1 MRKQADRKVPQK
13 RMYLRSLRKK
23 AEYGMDKFGSAC
35 VRAALVLSLAA
46 GALALPSAAF
56 PVMAETAADVSESV
70 SGNVEDQSD
79 SLETAVQTDASV
91 TSVDYNNLE
100 QLVQNNRS
108 LKNALDNYTSS
119 RETYEN
125 MLKTLED
132 ERDYMKF
139 MQEKYEDDAEAKATY
154 KMNASMLN
162 MSISQITKQLES
174 QESKIQTTS
183 RQKTIDSYVLTAQSL
198 MRTYNQMNTKAQAEE
213 KNYQAAQSSYQ
224 AVLKKQSAG
233 MATAADVMTASDTM
247 QSAKNRYESYRQQAS
262 NARFNLLSALG
273 LDTSADIAIGSVP
286 LPDLSAIDVV
296 DFNTDVEQA
305 VGNSSSVQNARHQS
319 AGTATEISVKS
330 DQESQAEGTVRY
342 RMQSLYEQLKAAK
355 LQYEGAEAAYQSA
368 SITYASLQKKQQ
380 AGMLSQSDYL
390 QGVVDYYSALDAKET
405 AVVNL
410 NQAWETYNWTV
421 KGVS

>member
-46 GALALPSAAF
+46 GALTLPSAAF
-56 PVMAETAADVSESV
+56 PVMAETAADASESA
-70 SGNVEDQSD
+70 SGNVVDQSD
-79 SLETAVQTDASV
+79 SLDTAVQTDTSV
-91 TSVDYNNLE
+91 TCVDYNNLE
-100 QLVQNNRS
+100 QLVQNNRN
-108 LKNALDNYTSS
+108 LKNALDNYTSNK
-119 RETYEN
+119 ETYEN

-174 QESKIQTTS
+174 QESKTQTTS

-224 AVLKKQSAG
+224 AAMKKQSAG
-233 MATAADVMTASDTM
+233 MATAADVMAASDTM

-273 LDTSADIAIGSVP
+273 LDTCVGIAIGSVP
-286 LPDLSAIDVV
+286 LPDLAAIEAV
-296 DFNTDVEQA
+296 DFNSDMEQA
-305 VGNSSSVQNARHQS
+305 IGNSSSVQNARHQS

-330 DQESQAEGTVRY
+330 DQESQAEGTVRS

-390 QGVVDYYSALDAKET
+390 QGVADYYSALDAKET
-405 AVVNL
+405 AVVQL

>member
-1 MRKQADRKVPQK
+1 MGA
-13 RMYLRSLRKK
+13 
-23 AEYGMDKFGSAC
+23 FGSAC
-35 VRAALVLSLAA
+35 VRTALVLSLAA
-46 GALALPSAAF
+46 GGLALPSAAF
-56 PVMAETAADVSESV
+56 PVMAETAADVSESA
-70 SGNVEDQSD
+70 SGNVTDQSD
-79 SLETAVQTDASV
+79 SLDTAVQTDTSV
-91 TSVDYNNLE
+91 TCVDYNNLE
-100 QLVQNNRS
+100 QLVQNNRN
-108 LKNALDNYTSS
+108 LKNALDNYTSNK
-119 RETYEN
+119 ETYEN

-174 QESKIQTTS
+174 QESKTQTTS

-224 AVLKKQSAG
+224 AALKKQSAG
-233 MATAADVMTASDTM
+233 MATAADVMAASDTM

-262 NARFNLLSALG
+262 NACFNLLSALG

-305 VGNSSSVQNARHQS
+305 IGNSASVQNTRHQS

-330 DQESQAEGTVRY
+330 NQESQDEGTVRSQ
-342 RMQSLYEQLKAAK
+342 MQSLYDQLKAAK
-355 LQYEGAEAAYQSA
+355 LQYDGAEAAYQSA

-380 AGMLSQSDYL
+380 AGMLSQNDYQ
-390 QGVVDYYSALDAKET
+390 QGVADYYSALDAKET

>member
-1 MRKQADRKVPQK
+1 MRKQANRKVPQK
-13 RMYLRSLRKK
+13 RMCLRSLRKK
-23 AEYGMDKFGSAC
+23 AEYGRDIFGSAC

-46 GALALPSAAF
+46 GALTLPSAAF
-56 PVMAETAADVSESV
+56 PVMAETAADASEST
-70 SGNVEDQSD
+70 SGNVVDQSD

-91 TSVDYNNLE
+91 ISVDYNNLE
-100 QLVQNNRS
+100 HLVQNNRN
-108 LKNALDNYTSS
+108 LKNALDNYTSNK
-119 RETYEN
+119 ETYEN

-139 MQEKYEDDAEAKATY
+139 MQEKYEDDAETKAIY

-174 QESKIQTTS
+174 QESKTQTTS

-224 AVLKKQSAG
+224 AAMKKQSAG
-233 MATAADVMTASDTM
+233 MATAADVMAASDTM
-247 QSAKNRYESYRQQAS
+247 QSAKNRYESYRQQAA

-273 LDTSADIAIGSVP
+273 LDTSADITIGSVP
-286 LPDLSAIDVV
+286 LPDLSAIDDV

-305 VGNSSSVQNARHQS
+305 IGNSASVQNTRHQS

-330 DQESQAEGTVRY
+330 DQESQAEGTVRS
-342 RMQSLYEQLKAAK
+342 RMQSLYDQLKAAK
-355 LQYEGAEAAYQSA
+355 LEYEGAEDAYESA
-368 SITYASLQKKQQ
+368 SIMYAFLQKKQQ

-390 QGVVDYYSALDAKET
+390 QGVADYYSALDAKET
-405 AVVNL
+405 AVVQL

>member
-174 QESKIQTTS
+174 QKSKIQTTS

-330 DQESQAEGTVRY
+330 DQESQAEGTVRS

-390 QGVVDYYSALDAKET
+390 QGVADYYSALDAKET

>member
-330 DQESQAEGTVRY
+330 DQESQAEGTVRS

-380 AGMLSQSDYL
+380 AGMLSQSDYM
-390 QGVVDYYSALDAKET
+390 QGVADYYSALDAKET

>member
-13 RMYLRSLRKK
+13 RMCLRSLRKK
-23 AEYGMDKFGSAC
+23 TEHGMGAFGSAC
-35 VRAALVLSLAA
+35 VRTALVLSLAA
-46 GALALPSAAF
+46 GGLALPSAAF

-174 QESKIQTTS
+174 QESKTQTTS

-224 AVLKKQSAG
+224 AALKKQSAG
-233 MATAADVMTASDTM
+233 MATAADVMAASDTM

-330 DQESQAEGTVRY
+330 DQESQAEGTVRS
-342 RMQSLYEQLKAAK
+342 RMQSLYDQLKAAK
-355 LQYEGAEAAYQSA
+355 LQYDGAEAAYQSA

-390 QGVVDYYSALDAKET
+390 QGVADYYSALDAKET

>member
-13 RMYLRSLRKK
+13 RMCLRSLRKK
-23 AEYGMDKFGSAC
+23 TEHGMGAFGSAC
-35 VRAALVLSLAA
+35 VRTALVLSLAA

-56 PVMAETAADVSESV
+56 PVMAETAADASESA
-70 SGNVEDQSD
+70 SGNVTDQSD
-79 SLETAVQTDASV
+79 SLDTAVQTDTSV
-91 TSVDYNNLE
+91 TCVDYNNLE
-100 QLVQNNRS
+100 QLVQNNRN
-108 LKNALDNYTSS
+108 LKNALDNYTSNK
-119 RETYEN
+119 ETYEN

-174 QESKIQTTS
+174 QESKLQTTS

-224 AVLKKQSAG
+224 AALKKQSAG
-233 MATAADVMTASDTM
+233 MATAADVMAASDTM

-273 LDTSADIAIGSVP
+273 LDTSVGIAIGSVP
-286 LPDLSAIDVV
+286 LPDLAAIEAV
-296 DFNTDVEQA
+296 DFNSDMEQA

-330 DQESQAEGTVRY
+330 DQESQAEGTVRS
-342 RMQSLYEQLKAAK
+342 RLQSLYDQLKAAK
-355 LQYEGAEAAYQSA
+355 LQYDGAEAAYQSA

-390 QGVVDYYSALDAKET
+390 QGVADYYSALDAKET

>member
-1 MRKQADRKVPQK
+1 MRKQANRKVPQK
-13 RMYLRSLRKK
+13 RMCLRSLRKK
-23 AEYGMDKFGSAC
+23 TEHGMGAFGSAC
-35 VRAALVLSLAA
+35 VRTALVLSLAA
-46 GALALPSAAF
+46 GGLALPSAAF
-56 PVMAETAADVSESV
+56 PVMAETAADVSESA
-70 SGNVEDQSD
+70 SGNVTDQSD
-79 SLETAVQTDASV
+79 SLDTAVQTDTSV
-91 TSVDYNNLE
+91 TCVDYNNLE
-100 QLVQNNRS
+100 QLVQNNRN
-108 LKNALDNYTSS
+108 LKNALDNYTSNK
-119 RETYEN
+119 ETYEN

-174 QESKIQTTS
+174 QESKTQTTS

-224 AVLKKQSAG
+224 AAMKKQSAG
-233 MATAADVMTASDTM
+233 MATAADVMAASDTM
-247 QSAKNRYESYRQQAS
+247 QSAKNRYESYRQQAA

-273 LDTSADIAIGSVP
+273 LDTSADITIGSVP
-286 LPDLSAIDVV
+286 LPDLSAIDAV

-305 VGNSSSVQNARHQS
+305 IGNSASVQNTRHQS

-330 DQESQAEGTVRY
+330 NQESQDEGTVRSQ
-342 RMQSLYEQLKAAK
+342 MQSLYDQLKAAR
-355 LQYEGAEAAYQSA
+355 LQYEGAEDAYQSA

-380 AGMLSQSDYL
+380 AGMLSQNDYQ
-390 QGVVDYYSALDAKET
+390 QGVADYYSALDAKET

>member
-13 RMYLRSLRKK
+13 RMCLRSLRKK
-23 AEYGMDKFGSAC
+23 TEHGMGAFGSAC
-35 VRAALVLSLAA
+35 VRTALVLSLAA
-46 GALALPSAAF
+46 GGLALPSAAF
-56 PVMAETAADVSESV
+56 PVMAETAADVFESA
-70 SGNVEDQSD
+70 SGNVTDQSD
-79 SLETAVQTDASV
+79 SLDTAVQTDTSV
-91 TSVDYNNLE
+91 TCVDYNNLE
-100 QLVQNNRS
+100 QLVQNNRN
-108 LKNALDNYTSS
+108 LKNALDNYTSNK
-119 RETYEN
+119 ETYEN

-174 QESKIQTTS
+174 QESKTQTTS

-224 AVLKKQSAG
+224 AAMKKQSAG
-233 MATAADVMTASDTM
+233 MATAADVMAASDTM
-247 QSAKNRYESYRQQAS
+247 QSAKNRYESYRQQAA

-273 LDTSADIAIGSVP
+273 LDTSADITIGSVP
-286 LPDLSAIDVV
+286 LPDLAAIEAV
-296 DFNTDVEQA
+296 DFNSDMEQA
-305 VGNSSSVQNARHQS
+305 IGNSSSVQNARHQS

-330 DQESQAEGTVRY
+330 AQESQAEGTVRS
-342 RMQSLYEQLKAAK
+342 RMQSLYDQLKAAK
-355 LQYEGAEAAYQSA
+355 LQYDGAEAAYQSA

-380 AGMLSQSDYL
+380 AGMLNQSDYL
-390 QGVVDYYSALDAKET
+390 QGVADYYSALDAKET

>member
-13 RMYLRSLRKK
+13 RMCLRSLRKK
-23 AEYGMDKFGSAC
+23 TEHGMGAFGSAC
-35 VRAALVLSLAA
+35 VRTALVLSLAA
-46 GALALPSAAF
+46 GGLALPSAAF
-56 PVMAETAADVSESV
+56 PVMAETAADVSESA
-70 SGNVEDQSD
+70 SGNVTDQSD
-79 SLETAVQTDASV
+79 SLDTAVWTDTSV
-91 TSVDYNNLE
+91 TRVDYNNLE
-100 QLVQNNRS
+100 QLVQNNRN
-108 LKNALDNYTSS
+108 LKNALDNYTSNK
-119 RETYEN
+119 ETYEN

-174 QESKIQTTS
+174 QESKTQTTS

-224 AVLKKQSAG
+224 AALKKQSAG
-233 MATAADVMTASDTM
+233 MATAAAVMAASDTM

-273 LDTSADIAIGSVP
+273 LDTSVGIAIGSVP
-286 LPDLSAIDVV
+286 LPDLAAIEAV
-296 DFNTDVEQA
+296 DFNSDMEQA

-330 DQESQAEGTVRY
+330 DQESQAEGTVRS
-342 RMQSLYEQLKAAK
+342 RMQSLYDQLKAAK
-355 LQYEGAEAAYQSA
+355 LQYDGAEDAYQSA

-390 QGVVDYYSALDAKET
+390 QGVADYYSALDAKET

>member
-1 MRKQADRKVPQK
+1 MRKQANRKVPQK
-13 RMYLRSLRKK
+13 RMCLRSLRKK
-23 AEYGMDKFGSAC
+23 TEHGMGAFGSAC
-35 VRAALVLSLAA
+35 VRTALVLSLAA
-46 GALALPSAAF
+46 GGLALPSAAF
-56 PVMAETAADVSESV
+56 PVMAETAADVSESA
-70 SGNVEDQSD
+70 SGNVTDQSD
-79 SLETAVQTDASV
+79 SLDTAVQTDTSV
-91 TSVDYNNLE
+91 TCVDYNNLE
-100 QLVQNNRS
+100 QLVQNNRN
-108 LKNALDNYTSS
+108 LKNALDNYTSNK
-119 RETYEN
+119 ETYEN

-174 QESKIQTTS
+174 QESKTQTTS

-224 AVLKKQSAG
+224 AAMKKQSAG
-233 MATAADVMTASDTM
+233 MATAVDVMAASDTM
-247 QSAKNRYESYRQQAS
+247 QSAKNRYESYRQQAA

-273 LDTSADIAIGSVP
+273 LDTSADITIGSVP
-286 LPDLSAIDVV
+286 LPDLSAIDAV

-305 VGNSSSVQNARHQS
+305 IGNSASVQNTRHQS

-330 DQESQAEGTVRY
+330 NQESQDEGTVRSQ
-342 RMQSLYEQLKAAK
+342 MQSLYDQLKAAR
-355 LQYEGAEAAYQSA
+355 LQYEGAEDAYQSA

-380 AGMLSQSDYL
+380 AGMLSQNDYL
-390 QGVVDYYSALDAKET
+390 QGVADYYSALDAKET

>member
-1 MRKQADRKVPQK
+1 MRKQANRKVPQK
-13 RMYLRSLRKK
+13 RMCLRSLRKK
-23 AEYGMDKFGSAC
+23 AEYGRDIFGSAC

-46 GALALPSAAF
+46 GALTLPSAAF
-56 PVMAETAADVSESV
+56 PVMAETAADASESA
-70 SGNVEDQSD
+70 SGNVVDQSD
-79 SLETAVQTDASV
+79 SLDSAVQTDTSV
-91 TSVDYNNLE
+91 TCVDYNHLE
-100 QLVQNNRS
+100 QLVQNKRN
-108 LKNALDNYTSS
+108 LKNALDNYTSNK
-119 RETYEN
+119 ETYEN

-174 QESKIQTTS
+174 QESKTQTTS

-224 AVLKKQSAG
+224 AAMKKQSAG
-233 MATAADVMTASDTM
+233 MATAADVMAASDTM

-286 LPDLSAIDVV
+286 LPDLAAIEAV
-296 DFNTDVEQA
+296 DFNSDMEQA
-305 VGNSSSVQNARHQS
+305 IGNSSSVQNARHQS

-330 DQESQAEGTVRY
+330 DQESQAEGTVRS
-342 RMQSLYEQLKAAK
+342 RMQSLYDQLKAAK
-355 LQYEGAEAAYQSA
+355 LQYDGAEDAYQSA

-380 AGMLSQSDYL
+380 AGMLSQNDYQ
-390 QGVVDYYSALDAKET
+390 QGVADYYSALDAKET

>member
-13 RMYLRSLRKK
+13 RMCLRSLRKK
-23 AEYGMDKFGSAC
+23 TEHGMGAFGSAC
-35 VRAALVLSLAA
+35 VRTALVLSLAA
-46 GALALPSAAF
+46 GGLALPSAAF
-56 PVMAETAADVSESV
+56 PVMAETAADVSESA
-70 SGNVEDQSD
+70 SGNVADQSD

-91 TSVDYNNLE
+91 ISVDYNNLE
-100 QLVQNNRS
+100 QLVQNNRN
-108 LKNALDNYTSS
+108 LKNALDNYTSNK
-119 RETYEN
+119 ETYEN

-174 QESKIQTTS
+174 QESKTQTTS

-224 AVLKKQSAG
+224 AALKKQSAG
-233 MATAADVMTASDTM
+233 MATAADVMAASDTM
-247 QSAKNRYESYRQQAS
+247 QSTKNRYESYRQQAS

-273 LDTSADIAIGSVP
+273 LDTSVGIAIGSVP
-286 LPDLSAIDVV
+286 LPDLAAIEAV
-296 DFNTDVEQA
+296 DFNSDMEQA
-305 VGNSSSVQNARHQS
+305 IGNSSSVQNARHQS

-330 DQESQAEGTVRY
+330 DQESQAEGTVRS

-410 NQAWETYNWTV
+410 NQAWETYSWTV

>member
-100 QLVQNNRS
+100 QLVQNNRN
-108 LKNALDNYTSS
+108 LKNALDNYTSNK
-119 RETYEN
+119 ETYEN

-233 MATAADVMTASDTM
+233 MATAADVMAASDTM

-330 DQESQAEGTVRY
+330 DQESQAEGTVRS
-342 RMQSLYEQLKAAK
+342 RMQSLYDQLKAAK
-355 LQYEGAEAAYQSA
+355 LQYDGAEDAYQSA

-380 AGMLSQSDYL
+380 AGMLSQNDYQ
-390 QGVVDYYSALDAKET
+390 QGVADYYSALDAKET

>member
-1 MRKQADRKVPQK
+1 MRKQADRKAPQK
-13 RMYLRSLRKK
+13 RMSLRSLRKK
-23 AEYGMDKFGSAC
+23 TEHGMGAFGSAC
-35 VRAALVLSLAA
+35 VRTALVLSLAA

-330 DQESQAEGTVRY
+330 DQESQAEGTVRS

>member
-13 RMYLRSLRKK
+13 RMCLRSLRKK
-23 AEYGMDKFGSAC
+23 TEHGMGAFGSAC
-35 VRAALVLSLAA
+35 ARTALVLSLAA

-56 PVMAETAADVSESV
+56 PVMAETAEDVFESA
-70 SGNVEDQSD
+70 SGNVTDQSD
-79 SLETAVQTDASV
+79 SLDAAVWTDTSV

-174 QESKIQTTS
+174 QESQTQTTS

-224 AVLKKQSAG
+224 AAMKKQSAG
-233 MATAADVMTASDTM
+233 MATAADVMAASDTM

-273 LDTSADIAIGSVP
+273 LDTGADIAIGSVP
-286 LPDLSAIDVV
+286 LPDLAAIEAV
-296 DFNTDVEQA
+296 DFNSDMEQA
-305 VGNSSSVQNARHQS
+305 IGNSSSVQNARHQS

-330 DQESQAEGTVRY
+330 DQESQAEGTVRS
-342 RMQSLYEQLKAAK
+342 RMQSLYDQLKAAK
-355 LQYEGAEAAYQSA
+355 LQYDGAEDAYKSA

-390 QGVVDYYSALDAKET
+390 QGVADYYSALDAKET
-405 AVVNL
+405 AVVQL

>member
-1 MRKQADRKVPQK
+1 MRKQANRKVPQK
-13 RMYLRSLRKK
+13 RMCLRSLRKK
-23 AEYGMDKFGSAC
+23 TEHGMGAFGSAC
-35 VRAALVLSLAA
+35 ARTALVLSLAA

-56 PVMAETAADVSESV
+56 PVMAETAADVSESA
-70 SGNVEDQSD
+70 SGNVTDQSD
-79 SLETAVQTDASV
+79 SLDTAVWTDTSV

-100 QLVQNNRS
+100 QLVQNNRN
-108 LKNALDNYTSS
+108 LKNALDNYTSNK
-119 RETYEN
+119 ETYEN

-174 QESKIQTTS
+174 QESKTQTTS

-224 AVLKKQSAG
+224 AAMKKQSAG
-233 MATAADVMTASDTM
+233 MATAADVMAASDTM

-273 LDTSADIAIGSVP
+273 LDTGADIAIGSVP
-286 LPDLSAIDVV
+286 LPDLAAIEAV
-296 DFNTDVEQA
+296 DFNSDMEQA
-305 VGNSSSVQNARHQS
+305 IGNSSSVQNARHQS

-330 DQESQAEGTVRY
+330 DQESQAEGTVRS
-342 RMQSLYEQLKAAK
+342 RMQSLYDQLKAAK
-355 LQYEGAEAAYQSA
+355 LQYDGAEDAYQSA

-390 QGVVDYYSALDAKET
+390 QGVADYYSALDAKET

>member
-1 MRKQADRKVPQK
+1 MRKQANRKVPQK
-13 RMYLRSLRKK
+13 RMCLRSLRKK
-23 AEYGMDKFGSAC
+23 TEHGMGAFGSAC
-35 VRAALVLSLAA
+35 VRTALVLSLAA
-46 GALALPSAAF
+46 GGLALPSAAF
-56 PVMAETAADVSESV
+56 PVMAETAADVSESA
-70 SGNVEDQSD
+70 SGNVTDQSD
-79 SLETAVQTDASV
+79 SLDTAVQTDTSV
-91 TSVDYNNLE
+91 TCVDYNNLE
-100 QLVQNNRS
+100 QLVQNNRN
-108 LKNALDNYTSS
+108 LKNALDNYTSNK
-119 RETYEN
+119 ETYEN

-174 QESKIQTTS
+174 QESKTQTTS

-224 AVLKKQSAG
+224 AAMKKQSAG
-233 MATAADVMTASDTM
+233 MATAADVMAASDTM
-247 QSAKNRYESYRQQAS
+247 QSAKNRYESYLQQAS

-273 LDTSADIAIGSVP
+273 LDTGADIAIGSVP
-286 LPDLSAIDVV
+286 LPDLAAIEAV
-296 DFNTDVEQA
+296 DFNSDMEQA
-305 VGNSSSVQNARHQS
+305 IGNSSSVQNARHQS

-330 DQESQAEGTVRY
+330 DQESQAEGTVRS
-342 RMQSLYEQLKAAK
+342 RMQSLYDQLKAAK
-355 LQYEGAEAAYQSA
+355 LQYDGAEDAYQSA

-390 QGVVDYYSALDAKET
+390 QGVADYYSALDAKET
-405 AVVNL
+405 AVVQL

>member
-1 MRKQADRKVPQK
+1 MRKQTNRKVPQR
-13 RMYLRSLRKK
+13 RMCLRSLRKK
-23 AEYGMDKFGSAC
+23 AEYGRDIFGSAC

-46 GALALPSAAF
+46 GALTLPSAAF
-56 PVMAETAADVSESV
+56 PVMAETAADASEST
-70 SGNVEDQSD
+70 SGNVVDQSD

-91 TSVDYNNLE
+91 ISVDYNNLE
-100 QLVQNNRS
+100 HLVQNNRN
-108 LKNALDNYTSS
+108 LKNALDNYTSNK
-119 RETYEN
+119 ETYEN

-139 MQEKYEDDAEAKATY
+139 MQEKYEDDAETKAIY

-174 QESKIQTTS
+174 QESKTQTTS

-198 MRTYNQMNTKAQAEE
+198 MRTYNQMNTKTQAEE
-213 KNYQAAQSSYQ
+213 KNYEAAQSSYQ
-224 AVLKKQSAG
+224 AALKKQSAG
-233 MATAADVMTASDTM
+233 MATIADVMEASDTM
-247 QSAKNRYESYRQQAS
+247 QSAKNRYESYRQQAA

-273 LDTSADIAIGSVP
+273 LDTSADITIGSVP
-286 LPDLSAIDVV
+286 LPDLSAIDDV

-305 VGNSSSVQNARHQS
+305 IGNSASVQNTRHQS

-330 DQESQAEGTVRY
+330 NQESQAEGTVRSQ
-342 RMQSLYEQLKAAK
+342 MQSLYDQLKAAK
-355 LQYEGAEAAYQSA
+355 LEYEGAEDAYESA
-368 SITYASLQKKQQ
+368 SITYAFLQKKQQ

-390 QGVVDYYSALDAKET
+390 QGVADYYSALDAKES
-405 AVVNL
+405 AVVQL

>member
-1 MRKQADRKVPQK
+1 MRKQANRKVPQK
-13 RMYLRSLRKK
+13 RMCLRSLRKK
-23 AEYGMDKFGSAC
+23 AEYGRDIFGSAC

-46 GALALPSAAF
+46 GALTLPSAAF
-56 PVMAETAADVSESV
+56 PVMAETAADASESA
-70 SGNVEDQSD
+70 SGNVVDQSD

-91 TSVDYNNLE
+91 ISVDYNNLE
-100 QLVQNNRS
+100 QLVQNNRN
-108 LKNALDNYTSS
+108 LKNALDNYTSNK
-119 RETYEN
+119 ETYES

-139 MQEKYEDDAEAKATY
+139 MQEKYEDDAETKATY

-174 QESKIQTTS
+174 QESKTQTTS

-224 AVLKKQSAG
+224 AAMKKQSAG
-233 MATAADVMTASDTM
+233 MATAADVMAASDTM
-247 QSAKNRYESYRQQAS
+247 QSAKNRYESYRQQAA

-273 LDTSADIAIGSVP
+273 LDTSADITIGSVP
-286 LPDLSAIDVV
+286 LPDLSVIDAV

-305 VGNSSSVQNARHQS
+305 IGNSVSVQNTRHQS

-330 DQESQAEGTVRY
+330 NQESQAEGTVRSQ
-342 RMQSLYEQLKAAK
+342 MQSLYDQLKAAR
-355 LQYEGAEAAYQSA
+355 LQYEGAEDAYQSA

-380 AGMLSQSDYL
+380 AGMLSQNDYL
-390 QGVVDYYSALDAKET
+390 QGVADYYSALDAKET

>member
-13 RMYLRSLRKK
+13 RMCLRSLRKK
-23 AEYGMDKFGSAC
+23 TEHGMGAFGSAC
-35 VRAALVLSLAA
+35 VRTALVLSLAA
-46 GALALPSAAF
+46 GGLALPSAAF
-56 PVMAETAADVSESV
+56 LVMAETAADVSESA
-70 SGNVEDQSD
+70 SGNVTDQSD
-79 SLETAVQTDASV
+79 SLDTAVQTDTSV
-91 TSVDYNNLE
+91 TCVDYNNLE
-100 QLVQNNRS
+100 QLVQNNRN
-108 LKNALDNYTSS
+108 LKNALDNYTSNK
-119 RETYEN
+119 ETYEN

-224 AVLKKQSAG
+224 AALKKQSAG
-233 MATAADVMTASDTM
+233 MATAADVMAASDTM

-273 LDTSADIAIGSVP
+273 LDTSVGIAIGSVP
-286 LPDLSAIDVV
+286 LPDLAAIEAV
-296 DFNTDVEQA
+296 DFNSDMEQA
-305 VGNSSSVQNARHQS
+305 IGNSSSVQNARHQS

-330 DQESQAEGTVRY
+330 DQESQAEGTVRS
-342 RMQSLYEQLKAAK
+342 RMQSLYDQLKAAK
-355 LQYEGAEAAYQSA
+355 LQYDGAEAAYQSA

-390 QGVVDYYSALDAKET
+390 QGVADYYSALDAKET

>member
-1 MRKQADRKVPQK
+1 MRKQADRRVPQK
-13 RMYLRSLRKK
+13 RMCLRSLRKK
-23 AEYGMDKFGSAC
+23 TEHGMGAFGSAC
-35 VRAALVLSLAA
+35 VRTSLVLSLAA

-56 PVMAETAADVSESV
+56 PVMAETVADVSESA
-70 SGNVEDQSD
+70 SGNVADQSD

-174 QESKIQTTS
+174 QESKTQTTS

-198 MRTYNQMNTKAQAEE
+198 MRTYNQMNSKAQAEE

-233 MATAADVMTASDTM
+233 MATAADVMAASDTM

-273 LDTSADIAIGSVP
+273 LDTSADISIGSVP
-286 LPDLSAIDVV
+286 LPDLSAIDAV
-296 DFNTDVEQA
+296 DFNADVEQA
-305 VGNSSSVQNARHQS
+305 VGNSASVQNARHQS
-319 AGTATEISVKS
+319 AGTATQISVKS
-330 DQESQAEGTVRY
+330 DQESQAEGTVRSQ
-342 RMQSLYEQLKAAK
+342 MQSLYDQLKAAK
-355 LQYEGAEAAYQSA
+355 LQYEGAEDAYQSA
-368 SITYASLQKKQQ
+368 SIAYTSLQKKQQ

-390 QGVVDYYSALDAKET
+390 QGVADYYSALDARET

>member
-13 RMYLRSLRKK
+13 RMCLRSLRKK
-23 AEYGMDKFGSAC
+23 TEHGMGAFGSAC
-35 VRAALVLSLAA
+35 VRIALVLSLAA
-46 GALALPSAAF
+46 GGLALPSAAF
-56 PVMAETAADVSESV
+56 PVMAETAADVSESA
-70 SGNVEDQSD
+70 SGNVTDQTD
-79 SLETAVQTDASV
+79 SLDAADQTDTSV
-91 TSVDYNNLE
+91 TCVDYNNLE
-100 QLVQNNRS
+100 QLVQNNRD
-108 LKNALDNYTSS
+108 LKNALDNYTSNK
-119 RETYEN
+119 ETYEN

-174 QESKIQTTS
+174 QESKTQTTS

-224 AVLKKQSAG
+224 AALKKQSAG
-233 MATAADVMTASDTM
+233 MATAADVMAASDTM

-273 LDTSADIAIGSVP
+273 LDTSVGIAIGSVP
-286 LPDLSAIDVV
+286 LPDLAAIEAV
-296 DFNTDVEQA
+296 DFNSDMEQA

-330 DQESQAEGTVRY
+330 DQESQAEGTVRS
-342 RMQSLYEQLKAAK
+342 RMQSLYDQLKAAK
-355 LQYEGAEAAYQSA
+355 LQYDGAEAAYQSA

-390 QGVVDYYSALDAKET
+390 QGVADYYSALDAKET

>member
-13 RMYLRSLRKK
+13 RMCLRSLRKK
-23 AEYGMDKFGSAC
+23 TEHGMGAFGSAC
-35 VRAALVLSLAA
+35 VRTALVLSLAA
-46 GALALPSAAF
+46 GGLALPSAAF
-56 PVMAETAADVSESV
+56 PVMAETAADASESA
-70 SGNVEDQSD
+70 SGNVTDQSD
-79 SLETAVQTDASV
+79 SLDTAVQTDTSV
-91 TSVDYNNLE
+91 TCVDYNNLE
-100 QLVQNNRS
+100 QLVQNNRN
-108 LKNALDNYTSS
+108 LKNALDNYTSNK
-119 RETYEN
+119 ETYEN

-174 QESKIQTTS
+174 QESKTQTTS

-224 AVLKKQSAG
+224 AALKKQSAG
-233 MATAADVMTASDTM
+233 MATAADVMAASDTM

-273 LDTSADIAIGSVP
+273 LDTSVGIAIGSVP
-286 LPDLSAIDVV
+286 LPDLAAIEAV
-296 DFNTDVEQA
+296 DFNSDMEQA
-305 VGNSSSVQNARHQS
+305 IGNSSSVQNARHQS

-330 DQESQAEGTVRY
+330 DQESQAEGTVRS
-342 RMQSLYEQLKAAK
+342 RMQSLYDQLKAAK
-355 LQYEGAEAAYQSA
+355 LQYEGAEDAYQSA

-390 QGVVDYYSALDAKET
+390 QGVADYYSALDAKET